1 MLDPELSKTSI
12 LLSGIYYKAHGHD
25 HQNGLRVGFQNLKR
39 EMVRLGHPR
48 VS

>member
-1 MLDPELSKTSI
+1 MLDPELSKTLI